1 MPFPLFF
8 FKCQFCQLHIPFIQP
23 VNSTPPISKSTTQ
36 LSANFHSR
44 PVPTCRKTKNPGTRT
59 CLLTNPNS
67 RKYLVFYTFSVR
79 LRHADSLRKQAFYAH
94 PRHSPYSPLTEY
106 VPSEQAHGRNSSAV
120 LHGSLLTRDINT
132 TLSTCPVWQNISTVC
147 IFPAVYPLSANI
159 LISLASVAG
168 SQET

>member
-1 MPFPLFF
+1 MDAQRRVRELMEERSWTDYRLA
-8 FKCQFCQLHIPFIQP
+8 KKSNLSH
-23 VNSTPPISKSTTQ
+23 ST
-36 LSANFHSR
+36 LRHFHSR

-79 LRHADSLRKQAFYAH
+79 LRHAE
-94 PRHSPYSPLTEY
+94 SPYSPLTEY
-106 VPSEQAHGRNSSAV
+106 VPSEQAHGHNLSAV

-147 IFPAVYPLSANI
+147 IFPVVYPLSANI
-159 LISLASVAG
+159 LISLANVAG